1 MGRLVGY
8 IKGKEIKVIVIINP
22 KVIKAVIYF
31 YYNYEMDKETRN
43 SVSGLAN
50 TLRVTLLTSPSNTK
64 RTVALSSTEANY
76 MALSACAIE
85 VKFVNMLLEEMTK
98 IQNPSVTY
106 EDKQGAIFFFGE

>member
-1 MGRLVGY
+1 
-8 IKGKEIKVIVIINP
+8 
-22 KVIKAVIYF
+22 
-31 YYNYEMDKETRN
+31 MDKETRN

-85 VKFVNMLLEEMTK
+85 VKFVNMLLE
-98 IQNPSVTY
+98 
-106 EDKQGAIFFFGE
+106 